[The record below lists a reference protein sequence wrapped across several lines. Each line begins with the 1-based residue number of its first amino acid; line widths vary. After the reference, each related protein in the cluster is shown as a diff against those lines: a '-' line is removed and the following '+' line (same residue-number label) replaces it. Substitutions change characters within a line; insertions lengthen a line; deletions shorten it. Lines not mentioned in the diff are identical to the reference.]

1 MKKLYKYLSS
11 LLFAG
16 SLAFGGTAAV
26 ADDHEVVV
34 GFAASYSG
42 WMEAYSGPS
51 TNAAMLAIEDINAN
65 EWFAW

>member
-16 SLAFGGTAAV
+16 SLAIGGTAAV

-42 WMEAYSGPS
+42 
-51 TNAAMLAIEDINAN
+51 
-65 EWFAW
+65 